1 MTHKDDTGKSVVVA
15 TWTPPQDFDGSVVFR
30 LNFSHIL
37 DLYSFTHGHCFVN
50 FRASFVKSFAKFW
63 VKQASP
69 VVRVKKATVVVS
81 SNVAK
86 EETTTKKPITTTS
99 IPSSNSSGKKDEDL
113 PKRV

>member
-1 MTHKDDTGKSVVVA
+1 MG
-15 TWTPPQDFDGSVVFR
+15 VVF
-30 LNFSHIL
+30 
-37 DLYSFTHGHCFVN
+37 GN